1 MPTEHPFFK
10 EKKMKRFMTVSVIF
24 AMLLSLTACE
34 KTDKKHNAE
43 TTTVATEE
51 VTIPEETTAVT
62 TEEVTTPE
70 ETTTTAEETTVATAE
85 TNVAETTADKSTTS
99 QMTMEDLVSLNEEF
113 QKYLTEQ
120 QTAILVEMEFLSGV
134 VAVSVPDDEYTLT
147 YLYILNYPCFSE
159 TERQKIISNGLIS
172 NDEKDMKAKFTETL
186 SYIGFY
192 NGEYSRWCS
201 QSDKNVVKENYMSL
215 SKFVYDKSYEKKI
228 ADMDRVIYEYSRQD
242 NKSLSKQLIEK
253 ETLSG
258 YEYKSGDVTDLTIKE
273 TYDYSVLM
281 QIFKDLESSEDE
293 LFFILLIN
301 NDSATDIIFE

>member
-1 MPTEHPFFK
+1 
-10 EKKMKRFMTVSVIF
+10 MKRFMTVSVIF
-24 AMLLSLTACE
+24 AMLLSMTACE
-34 KTDKKHNAE
+34 KTDEKPNAE
-43 TTTVATEE
+43 TTTAITTEE
-51 VTIPEETTAVT
+51 VTTTAVT
-62 TEEVTTPE
+62 TEEVTTTPE
-70 ETTTTAEETTVATAE
+70 ETTTTAKETTVATAE
-85 TNVAETTADKSTTS
+85 TNVAVTTAETTADKSTTS

-201 QSDKNVVKENYMSL
+201 QSDKNAVKENYMSL

-293 LFFILLIN
+293 LFFILLID